1 MSVTMKHLKT
11 LLSRVAMHVQCTPI
25 HHLLEGGG
33 GRGQEMLSEF
43 RPVIAF
49 GDCTISVTL
58 LQLFFC
64 TALPVIMPTSS
75 ALMGVCRTLY
85 HSSLLNILRAQHL
98 IAELRPV
105 SASVDCT
112 PMATLLLHRCSSH
125 HAHQLHKHT
134 WCSNRYYASPIRFL
148 QSQQSSLRTG
158 SSVRFITS
166 TMPWGAVHASSLHG
180 G

>member
-1 MSVTMKHLKT
+1 
-11 LLSRVAMHVQCTPI
+11 
-25 HHLLEGGG
+25 
-33 GRGQEMLSEF
+33 MLSEF

-49 GDCTISVTL
+49 GDCTILATL

-64 TALPVIMPTSS
+64 TAVPVIMPTSS

-85 HSSLLNILRAQHL
+85 HSSLLNISRAQHL
-98 IAELRPV
+98 IAESRPM

-112 PMATLLLHRCSSH
+112 SMAALLLHRCSSH

-148 QSQQSSLRTG
+148 QSQQSFLRTG
-158 SSVRFITS
+158 SSVRFITC

-180 G
+180 GYTNLAFHLYDMNHRLLEAPSVFPMQLSASSVTSILP